1 MEDRVDHLMKDHSK
15 YTLAVHIQDL
25 EYENA
30 RLREAL
36 TKIIRQHERFVPDDE
51 LGDLHYQGGLEVCFD
66 IARAALAEHGE
77 KQ

>member
-15 YTLAVHIQDL
+15 YTLAVHIQEL

-36 TKIIRQHERFVPDDE
+36 ENLTHRCRE
-51 LGDLHYQGGLEVCFD
+51 YCFD
-66 IARAALAEHGE
+66 ECRRDCEPMTECRFYRARAALAS
-77 KQ
+77 KDPA